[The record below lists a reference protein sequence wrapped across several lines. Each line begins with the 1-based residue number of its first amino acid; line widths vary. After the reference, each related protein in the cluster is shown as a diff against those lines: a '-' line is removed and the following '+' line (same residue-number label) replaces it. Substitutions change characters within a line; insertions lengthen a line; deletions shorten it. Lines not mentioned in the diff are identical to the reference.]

1 MEMLI
6 FLAVY
11 ILVALFFVCV
21 FGGGCFLIKSI
32 ANGSAPDEL
41 TEKETWGVAILTLIA
56 SFIVMH

>member
-11 ILVALFFVCV
+11 ILVALFYVCV
-21 FGGGCFLIKSI
+21 FGGGCFLIKAI

-41 TEKETWGVAILTLIA
+41 TERETWAVAVLTLVA
-56 SFIVMH
+56 SFVTMH